1 MEVSTAYESE
11 ESEELLRLHAVSVHG
26 AFLNVGGTVG
36 TRVDEA
42 SPFEAT
48 EGGVEYEIVG
58 S

>member
-1 MEVSTAYESE
+1 MKVSMADKSE
-11 ESEELLRLHAVSVHG
+11 ESEESSRLHAVSVRG

-42 SPFEAT
+42 SPFEAA
-48 EGGVEYEIVG
+48 EGGVEDEIVG